1 MTPMSDTRGSILAS
15 SSPCEISLEPPSD
28 PRAQP
33 LPAIRVP
40 RFSERLRLSRVRVD
54 RGGQRRERAP
64 VGHRVDNLG
73 NHLAGMWRDD
83 RAPAEAAAR
92 VVDAHES
99 LCPIVH
105 HRAID
110 LPQRHA
116 DRLHPEDLLLTRE
129 AVARLQGAIADL
141 PEGQRAVITLR
152 DHEGLAAPD
161 VCNILGISETNQ
173 RVLLHRARTKVRARG
188 GPSGVAVTWVWVC

>member
-1 MTPMSDTRGSILAS
+1 M
-15 SSPCEISLEPPSD
+15 
-28 PRAQP
+28 
-33 LPAIRVP
+33 
-40 RFSERLRLSRVRVD
+40 
-54 RGGQRRERAP
+54 
-64 VGHRVDNLG
+64 
-73 NHLAGMWRDD
+73 
-83 RAPAEAAAR
+83 
-92 VVDAHES
+92 VDAHES

-173 RVLLHRARTKVRARG
+173 RVLLHRARTTVRAA
-188 GPSGVAVTWVWVC
+188 VADRLGSR